1 MRKLNKKQKTILLN
15 AFKNGVRDYNISYEL
30 IERLERIN
38 LYETMN
44 SDISRFLSDC
54 HSAVQYGRVELK
66 DLDNWARNY

>member
-1 MRKLNKKQKTILLN
+1 MRKLNKTQKTILLN
-15 AFKNGVRDYNISYEL
+15 AFKNGVRNYNIQDAL

-38 LYETMN
+38 FYENMN

-54 HSAVQYGRVELK
+54 HMAVQYGRVTLK